1 MASDELIAL
10 PRDHSTPKQN
20 HKTYGNVNSE
30 GHDRKS
36 LQTLQQSAFDDKA
49 LVGVGLTPIIA
60 GKNGKPGEK
69 MKIKPTHGPVRVFH
83 DSNSNRKA
91 SEERKSGKSECVT
104 TQTDDSLLEDLIDER
119 LQEQHQVE
127 TASKRT
133 HSFVENE
140 EDEAYELMIKEP
152 VPESYW
158 KEIAEQRRQALND
171 TLEENRSL
179 HLEVDSLREENEKLM
194 ELSSQA
200 AALSALLQSVV
211 SDTENR
217 DDDCEEKETDKDP
230 DATEEQNNENGS
242 SESTD
247 AYFVGKI
254 TENPKQ
260 ETVTQSQT
268 SSEVQNGS
276 TDSGNTVAD
285 QQKLGESTG
294 GENKS

>member
-1 MASDELIAL
+1 M
-10 PRDHSTPKQN
+10 
-20 HKTYGNVNSE
+20 
-30 GHDRKS
+30 
-36 LQTLQQSAFDDKA
+36 
-49 LVGVGLTPIIA
+49 
-60 GKNGKPGEK
+60 
-69 MKIKPTHGPVRVFH
+69 
-83 DSNSNRKA
+83 
-91 SEERKSGKSECVT
+91 
-104 TQTDDSLLEDLIDER
+104 
-119 LQEQHQVE
+119 
-127 TASKRT
+127 
-133 HSFVENE
+133 
-140 EDEAYELMIKEP
+140 
-152 VPESYW
+152 
-158 KEIAEQRRQALND
+158 
-171 TLEENRSL
+171 
-179 HLEVDSLREENEKLM
+179 
-194 ELSSQA
+194 LSVCA
-200 AALSALLQSVV
+200 VQSVV

-268 SSEVQNGS
+268 SPEVQNGS